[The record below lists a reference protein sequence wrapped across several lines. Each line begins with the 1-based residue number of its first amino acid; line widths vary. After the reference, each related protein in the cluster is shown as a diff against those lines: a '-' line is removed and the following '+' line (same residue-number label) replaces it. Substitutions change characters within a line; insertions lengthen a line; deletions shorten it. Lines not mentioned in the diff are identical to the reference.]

1 MLKFG
6 EQMKNQHA
14 NQAKVAPDCFQSTIA
29 FGWWSEILVYPSS
42 LAKNTQ
48 HSEHSVSVTDKLV
61 FDQMLKYLIYKC
73 FIYI

>member
-29 FGWWSEILVYPSS
+29 FGWWSEIWCIPPAS
-42 LAKNTQ
+42 LKTHNIQSIACLLLTNLFLTN
-48 HSEHSVSVTDKLV
+48 S
-61 FDQMLKYLIYKC
+61 
-73 FIYI
+73 